1 MTPIHIDFETRSNVD
16 LKTATTHAY
25 AVDASTDVWCMAY
38 AIGEGEVN
46 LWTNGEP
53 FPQEILD
60 FAKSGEDYYFIA
72 HNAHFE
78 LVIWN
83 ELCVRKY
90 GWPPLPVKRTYCTM
104 AMAYAMSLPGSLENS
119 AAATGLEVRKDME
132 GRRLMIQMAS
142 PRRVA
147 PNGDFIWWDDETR
160 RERLYAYCKND
171 VVVERALEK
180 RLRPLSAKERE
191 IWLLDYEIN
200 NRGVMV
206 DIPSIK
212 KALTTIASEK
222 ARLDDAIHTVSR
234 GMVKGGSDIV
244 NLKDFIRFQGIEIDG
259 VAKADI
265 REALTQQDIPEAAR
279 HALLFR
285 QEAAKSSTAKLK
297 AMAAAISPLD
307 DRIRGILQYHGA
319 GTGRWAGRKIQP
331 QNLPRGELELSQES
345 IEDIICHL
353 DSPNYLSMLYGSPLT
368 VISDIIRSL
377 IIARDGHE
385 FIGADFSAIEA
396 RVLAWLAGQQ
406 SVLDVFI
413 SGQDIY
419 KTAAS
424 SIFGVPY
431 DQITKMQRA
440 VGKVAILALGYQG
453 GVGAFQTMAK
463 GYGVDMTPAYTP
475 LMAVAS
481 EKQKSLSLGMWEKYV
496 TKMEKKNLP
505 LDTSMEV
512 FIASD
517 LTKRLWREA
526 NPAICEYW
534 YNLEGAA
541 MSAVLTPKTVY
552 EVKIPGNLSH
562 RHVKFIKS
570 GSFLWCRPPGGGT
583 ICYPYPS
590 IKEMRPEWNDEDDET
605 TRPTLMYMGVDSR
618 TRAWGP
624 QKAYGGLI
632 SENVTQHVARQ
643 FLVNAMFQAEKH
655 GYPVSFHVHDEL
667 NCEVPENFGSVEEL
681 IALITA
687 PTDWG
692 FDCPITAE
700 GWRGK
705 RYRK

>member
-1 MTPIHIDFETRSNVD
+1 MIPIHIDFETRSACD
-16 LKTATTHAY
+16 LKKATTHAY
-25 AVDASTDVWCMAY
+25 ALHASTDVWCMAY
-38 AIGEGEVN
+38 AIGDGDVK
-46 LWTNGEP
+46 LWKMGEP
-53 FPQEILD
+53 FPQDILD
-60 FAKSGEDYYFIA
+60 FVGSTSDYYFIA

-78 LVIWN
+78 LIIWN
-83 ELCVRKY
+83 YLCVRKY
-90 GWPPLPVKRTYCTM
+90 GWPPLPAKRTYCTM
-104 AMAYAMSLPGSLENS
+104 AMAYAMSMPGSLEN
-119 AAATGLEVRKDME
+119 AANAAGLTAAKDME
-132 GRRLMIQMAS
+132 GRRLMMQMAV
-142 PRRVA
+142 PRRA
-147 PNGDFIWWDDETR
+147 LGNDEYTWWDDETR
-160 RERLYAYCKND
+160 RERLYAYCRND
-171 VVVERALEK
+171 VVVERELEK

-206 DIPSIK
+206 DIPNIK

-234 GMVKGGSDIV
+234 GMVKGGSDII
-244 NLKDFIRFQGIEIDG
+244 NLKDFVRLQGIAIDG

-265 REALTQQDIPEAAR
+265 RGALNQELPDAVR

-297 AMAAAISPLD
+297 AMSEAISPD
-307 DRIRGILQYHGA
+307 QRIRGILQYHGA

-331 QNLPRGELELSQES
+331 QNLPRGELGLAQES
-345 IEDIICHL
+345 VEDIMEHL
-353 DSPNYLSMLYGSPLT
+353 DSPQYLSMLYGSPLT
-368 VISDIIRSL
+368 VISDVIRSL
-377 IIARDGHE
+377 IIARPGHD
-385 FIGADFSAIEA
+385 FIAADFSAIEA

-413 SGQDIY
+413 SGHDIY
-419 KTAAS
+419 KTAAA
-424 SIFGVPY
+424 SIFGVSY
-431 DQITKMQRA
+431 ENVTKLQRA

-463 GYGVDMTPAYTP
+463 GYDVDMTPAYAP
-475 LMAVAS
+475 LMAVAT
-481 EKQKSLSLGMWEKYV
+481 EKQRSLSYGMWEKYV
-496 TKMEKKNLP
+496 AKMEKKGLP
-505 LDTSMEV
+505 LETSMEV

-526 NPAICEYW
+526 NPHICEYW

-541 MSAVLTPKTVY
+541 MAAVLTPKTVY
-552 EVKIPGNLSH
+552 EVKIPGSNSH

-570 GSFLWCRPPGGGT
+570 GSFLWCKPPGGGT

-590 IKEMRPEWNDEDDET
+590 IKEMRPDWNDEDDDT
-605 TRPTLMYMGVDSR
+605 TKPTLMYMGVDSR
-618 TRAWGP
+618 TRSWGP

-643 FLVNAMFQAEKH
+643 FLVNAMFEAEKA
-655 GYPVSFHVHDEL
+655 GYPVAFHIHDEL
-667 NCEVPENFGSVEEL
+667 VCEVPEDFGSVEEL
-681 IALITA
+681 EQLITA

-692 FDCPITAE
+692 FDCPIAAE
-700 GWRGK
+700 GWRGR